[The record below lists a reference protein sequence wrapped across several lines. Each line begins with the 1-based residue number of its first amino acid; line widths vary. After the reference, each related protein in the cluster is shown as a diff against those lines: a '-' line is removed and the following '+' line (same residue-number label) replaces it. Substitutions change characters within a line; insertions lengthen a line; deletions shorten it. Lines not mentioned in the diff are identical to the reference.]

1 MAQITKVKELQ
12 YMDAEYNHFL
22 NLILNRCQEQLN
34 LQQIG
39 RNYYD
44 PSAAI
49 PMTVRVREQQTFKLV
64 FENNFKFHSIKCPS
78 ASIIISAI
86 RLACI

>member
-1 MAQITKVKELQ
+1 
-12 YMDAEYNHFL
+12 MDAEYNHFL

-64 FENNFKFHSIKCPS
+64 FENKIKCPS